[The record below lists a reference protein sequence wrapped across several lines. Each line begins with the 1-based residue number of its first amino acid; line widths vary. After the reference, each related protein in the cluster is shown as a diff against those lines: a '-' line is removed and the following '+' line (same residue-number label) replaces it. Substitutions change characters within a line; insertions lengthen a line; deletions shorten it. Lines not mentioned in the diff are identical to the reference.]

1 MAEFD
6 IAIKHTLK
14 HEGGFNNIKEDR
26 GGTTNYGI
34 SLAFYRDNIDKI
46 ATNDTIKNLT
56 ELKVKEILN
65 DAQVPI
71 CINKFDDLRF
81 QNVAN
86 KLFDMCVNMGNPRV
100 IKWCQEFMQ
109 LSLIDGI
116 SGTLT
121 IYELNLVEPQ
131 EFIDAIIK
139 KQKEHYNNIVNKN
152 PSQSIFLKGW
162 LKRAEYR
169 G

>member
-6 IAIKHTLK
+6 IAIKYTLK
-14 HEGGFNNIKEDR
+14 HEGGYNDIKEDR
-26 GGTTNYGI
+26 GGATNYGI
-34 SLAFYRDNIDKI
+34 SLAFYKSNVDKI

-56 ELKVKEILN
+56 ELKAKEIYKKYFW
-65 DAQVPI
+65 D
-71 CINKFDDLRF
+71 INKFDDLRF
-81 QNVAN
+81 QNIAN
-86 KLFDMCVNMGNPRV
+86 KLFDMCVNIGNPRV
-100 IKWCQEFMQ
+100 IKWCQEIMQ

-152 PSQSIFLKGW
+152 PNQSIFLKGW